1 MHSSPVMLQVH
12 PRVKG
17 LQCGESSFSPTT
29 TNRGCSKTKR
39 AKRKEG
45 FERKESRSFCI
56 WVTQDRKEGVG
67 SEFGLISGSGEET
80 NSRKLEAFLRG
91 QAAIQAAW
99 RKTNR
104 VTFFAK
110 VQEWRSGRGRPP
122 SERTSEQASE
132 RASASAGATTRRNL
146 WQGQSWAVYSL
157 SLSLS
162 LSLLLLPGLA

>member
-1 MHSSPVMLQVH
+1 MLQVH

-110 VQEWRSGRGRPP
+110 VQEWGNGRTVGRTDDG
-122 SERTSEQASE
+122 RTSE
-132 RASASAGATTRRNL
+132 RARLRQRDGICGRDKV
-146 WQGQSWAVYSL
+146 GPFI
-157 SLSLS
+157 LSLS
-162 LSLLLLPGLA
+162 LSLLLSGLV